1 MKKFIWVF
9 FTLIFLSLCVNTT
22 NVFATAGAK
31 TLSQGIYSVRNTNL
45 LVGAPLTIRI
55 TPTTSKAI
63 ILVIDSDQTI
73 KSLVRLDPQLQ
84 QQILPALDYD
94 YSIIIFS
101 NGNIEFS

>member
-1 MKKFIWVF
+1 MKRFILVF
-9 FTLIFLSLCVNTT
+9 FTLIFLSLCINTT
-22 NVFATAGAK
+22 TVFATPGTK

-63 ILVIDSDQTI
+63 ILVVDSDQTI

-84 QQILPALDYD
+84 QQILPPLDYD

-101 NGNIEFS
+101 NGSISFS